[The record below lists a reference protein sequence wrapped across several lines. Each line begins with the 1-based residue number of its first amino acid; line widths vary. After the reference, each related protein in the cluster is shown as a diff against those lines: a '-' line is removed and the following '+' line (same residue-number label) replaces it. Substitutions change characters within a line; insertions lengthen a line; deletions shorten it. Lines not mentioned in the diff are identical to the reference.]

1 MAENGIELK
10 VYLEPELKKVENI
23 QKELGEIVKNSG
35 EKDIQKKFEQ
45 LQSKLIGI
53 RDALEK
59 PLSEKAFSNLGGELK
74 SLLSGFGQLAA
85 KLGSLPTAVQA
96 NLAKTEKQL
105 DDLDKRIE
113 QTTNSLN
120 VIKKS
125 GKIDKDGTF
134 FLYKKTADKRTES
147 QGFTRMVASQGA
159 KQGDPIKNY
168 ESLQKYY
175 KQLESLEQP
184 TEEIKNQMLA
194 IRGFFDSLNNE
205 VKDNANQFKRLS
217 DTLNDLNRQRQE
229 KVDELNKTAEDAK
242 NGGGELSADQLK
254 AQEIVSATI
263 SGKVE
268 IDNAIVQGKAAA
280 KDNAVTT
287 PDEETVDVPKLTGET
302 KKENKNT
309 GIIGKAAKNLISYT
323 VVLGTMKKALR
334 NAVETIQVLDKA
346 LTEQAMVSGMT
357 REQVYGLL
365 SSYQE
370 LAMASGATTKEVAT
384 VATEFFRQ
392 GKSSEEAL
400 TLTEAAVKAA
410 KVASIS
416 TSDSVDYLT
425 TAINGFKM
433 SAQDAMDVSDR
444 FAALAASSA
453 TSYEELAI
461 ALSKT
466 ASQANLA
473 GMSMDYTLGLLAK
486 GIETTREAPET
497 IGTALK
503 TVIARMREISDYGET
518 LDGETNIN
526 NVEQNLSYVGIQ
538 LRNVSGELR
547 STEDVLDEL
556 GHKWDT
562 LSSNQQAA
570 IARSL
575 AGTRQQSRLISMMN
589 DYQRTLELVQISE
602 RSNGATA
609 AQAATYMLGMEAAIN
624 KVTVAGEKLITA
636 LTDSKA
642 LIAIVDFVG
651 EWVNGIAIMAENQ
664 ALVYTTLVAI
674 GAVGAVILANKVRE
688 KILAVQIAKY
698 NIDLLKQKKEILS
711 KENLSEKKQKAINAA
726 TKLREALENK
736 IRVQKE
742 YQAKIEE
749 AQKNGTPVES
759 IQLQYAEAL
768 ADANS
773 KIATAQAEYN
783 LAQGESLSLQQESFD
798 IANNLKSNLS
808 SIPGILGL
816 IASGF
821 QAILIKRKANIV
833 LGKIENAVAKEG
845 AVAESAKGAAAK
857 GLWPLAL
864 ALLAIIG
871 VATIA
876 AAVIPAV
883 VSKNS
888 KSETEKATEDVQS
901 LSAEIYNLQKSTTA
915 IKTAISEF
923 ENLDKKVI
931 KTKEDIEA
939 MNKALTEG
947 GNALTD
953 EQKKYYNTLGDN
965 QKLEYLKQV
974 KEINEKA
981 IAQKR
986 ALQLQTINDAG
997 ASEMLKESSNQAV
1010 VFDIITERAYEYIDS
1025 LKELGQIT
1033 SEEADN
1039 MSRFT
1044 KQLISNMDAYELY
1057 TNYIDKNFSDL
1068 GKGESK
1074 SNIKDTLKSYGLDD
1088 SDENAK
1094 KIKEKGWSALT
1105 DIYKDS
1111 ADQAKVEK
1119 LLTDKTGGLTKD
1131 SLIKELVGNVAN
1143 SSIEI
1148 QGKAVLASDILT
1160 TNDYGLKDQIDA
1172 YKQLVKI
1179 FGEGS
1184 NEVNALN
1191 KGINGLEDI
1200 INTFGKDDQI
1210 ITWAEGMGIGV
1221 NQLSESMEKFKKAG
1235 FETEDILEIIA
1246 KMARGESRES
1256 IEEFAKTLNGY
1267 DAARFN
1273 SAWTNVIDGITGG
1286 FQTIG
1291 QEVQSYKNQIEGIY
1305 EAQQKYLSGE
1315 LKGSEWTDYIAE
1327 HQDIFNQEGFYEA
1340 FISGGNITDLIQNSN
1355 SYFEKT
1361 RLNLIKRIE
1370 QAIEAANNEA
1380 EKEVLRR
1387 QKAALEK
1394 ANSLYSPS
1402 LQMQL
1407 EREQAA
1413 VDKYKEYLQQQTD
1426 DLKNALND
1434 RKSAYQKYFDA
1445 INQEYEDQDYEEQQQ
1460 LLIENLGKIGAGT
1473 DATSMA
1479 KIASL
1484 ESTLKENEKER
1495 RQTLRERAQD
1505 ALLNS
1510 LDDQVSKIEKSLE
1523 EQLKNENN
1531 LLEIINSE
1539 SFGKKIF
1546 NGMLAAITEGG
1557 KLTGSQY
1564 NSITELITTMVS
1576 AGADLSKLNEYIKVG
1591 NDIISIGSFVLNKQ
1605 DNPEAYDTLAN
1616 LFASARKQNGQSAI

>member
-45 LQSKLIGI
+45 LQAKLIGI

-74 SLLSGFGQLAA
+74 TLLSGFGQLAA

-96 NLAKTEKQL
+96 NLTKVEKQL

-113 QTTNSLN
+113 QTSNSLN

-229 KVDELNKTAEDAK
+229 KVDELNKAAEDAK
-242 NGGGELSADQLK
+242 DGGGELSADQLK

-287 PDEETVDVPKLTGET
+287 PDEETVDVPKLAGES

-433 SAQDAMDVSDR
+433 SAEDAMDVSDR

-538 LRNVSGELR
+538 LRTVSGELR

-556 GHKWDT
+556 GRKWDT

-636 LTDSKA
+636 LTNSEA

-674 GAVGAVILANKVRE
+674 GAVGAVILANKIRE
-688 KILAVQIAKY
+688 KALDAQIAAH
-698 NIDLLKQKKEILS
+698 NIDILKQKKEGLS
-711 KENLSEKKQKAINAA
+711 KDKIAAAQADALIAKAKLQKA
-726 TKLREALENK
+726 LQGK
-736 IRVQKE
+736 ITLQKE
-742 YQAKIEE
+742 YQAK
-749 AQKNGTPVES
+749 
-759 IQLQYAEAL
+759 LAEAERTGQSTKDIELKYTIKL
-768 ADANS
+768 ADAEKEINE
-773 KIATAQAEYN
+773 AQQEYNTAQY
-783 LAQGESLSLQQESFD
+783 ESLSLQQQSLEV
-798 IANNLKSNLS
+798 SNDLRSSLS
-808 SIPGILGL
+808 SVPGIIGSI
-816 IASGF
+816 IAGF
-821 QAILIKRKANIV
+821 TTLLIKRKANLI
-833 LGKIENAVAKEG
+833 LSKKENDEDKKGLLINMGKN
-845 AVAESAKGAAAK
+845 AAK
-857 GLWPLAL
+857 WLPIAGIAF
-864 ALLAIIG
+864 AIACL
-871 VATIA
+871 VAAGIA
-876 AAVIPAV
+876 ALV
-883 VSKNS
+883 VPKLKSENS
-888 KSETEKATEDVQS
+888 KSETEKATEDIQS

-915 IKTAISEF
+915 IQTAISEF

-986 ALQLQTINDAG
+986 ALQLQTINNAG

-1010 VFDIITERAYEYIDS
+1010 VFDVITEKAYEYIDS

-1057 TNYIDKNFSDL
+1057 KNYIDKNFSDL

-1088 SDENAK
+1088 SDKNAK
-1094 KIKEKGWSALT
+1094 KIQEKGWSALT
-1105 DIYKDS
+1105 DIYKDA
-1111 ADQAKVEK
+1111 ADQAKVDK
-1119 LLTDKTGGLTKD
+1119 LLADKTGGLTKD

-1160 TNDYGLKDQIDA
+1160 TDDYGLKDQIDA

-1191 KGINGLEDI
+1191 QGINGLEDI

-1210 ITWAEGMGIGV
+1210 VTWAESMGVGV
-1221 NQLSESMEKFKKAG
+1221 NQLSESIEKFKKAG
-1235 FETEDILEIIA
+1235 FETEDILKIIA

-1256 IEEFAKTLNGY
+1256 IEEFAKTLDGY

-1387 QKAALEK
+1387 QKAALDK

-1413 VDKYKEYLQQQTD
+1413 VNKYKEYLQQQTD

-1434 RKSAYQKYFDA
+1434 RKNAYQKYFDA

-1495 RQTLRERAQD
+1495 RETLRQRAQD
-1505 ALLNS
+1505 VLLNS

-1523 EQLKNENN
+1523 EQLKNEDN
-1531 LLEIINSE
+1531 LLTVIQSA
-1539 SFGKKIF
+1539 SFGKNIF
-1546 NGMLAAITEGG
+1546 NGMLAAITENG
-1557 KLTGSQY
+1557 KLPGSQY
-1564 NSITELITTMVS
+1564 NSITELVTTMVS
-1576 AGADLSKLNEYIKVG
+1576 AGADLSKLDEYIKMENG
-1591 NDIISIGSFVLNKQ
+1591 IISIGSFVLNRN

>member
-45 LQSKLIGI
+45 LQAKLIGI

-74 SLLSGFGQLAA
+74 TLLSGFGQLAA

-96 NLAKTEKQL
+96 NLTKVEKQL

-113 QTTNSLN
+113 QTSNSLN

-205 VKDNANQFKRLS
+205 VRDNANQFKRLS

-229 KVDELNKTAEDAK
+229 KVDELNKAAEDAK
-242 NGGGELSADQLK
+242 DGGGELSADQLK

-287 PDEETVDVPKLTGET
+287 PDEEIVDVPKLAGEP

-433 SAQDAMDVSDR
+433 SAEDAMDVSDR

-556 GHKWDT
+556 GRKWDT

-609 AQAATYMLGMEAAIN
+609 AQAATYMFGMEAAIN

-636 LTDSKA
+636 LTNSEA

-688 KILAVQIAKY
+688 KLLDAQIAAH
-698 NIDLLKQKKEILS
+698 NIDILKQKKEGLS
-711 KENLSEKKQKAINAA
+711 KDKIAIARADALNAKAKLNEKIQA
-726 TKLREALENK
+726 K
-736 IRVQKE
+736 ISLQKE
-742 YQAKIEE
+742 YQAEMAKAERTGQSTE
-749 AQKNGTPVES
+749 A
-759 IQLQYAEAL
+759 I
-768 ADANS
+768 
-773 KIATAQAEYN
+773 QAEYAIK
-783 LAQGESLSLQQESFD
+783 LAKAEEQINIAQQQYNAAQYESLSLQQQSLEV
-798 IANNLKSNLS
+798 SNDLRSSLS
-808 SIPGILGL
+808 SVPGIIGS
-816 IASGF
+816 IIVGF
-821 QAILIKRKANIV
+821 TTLLIKRKANLALSKAENDEDRKGLFINMGKNAAKWMPIV
-833 LGKIENAVAKEG
+833 GIAFAIACLAAAGIAALVPKIV
-845 AVAESAKGAAAK
+845 SAK
-857 GLWPLAL
+857 
-864 ALLAIIG
+864 
-871 VATIA
+871 
-876 AAVIPAV
+876 
-883 VSKNS
+883 S
-888 KSETEKATEDVQS
+888 KSGTEKATEDVQS

-986 ALQLQTINDAG
+986 ALQLQTINNAG

-1010 VFDIITERAYEYIDS
+1010 VFDIITEKAYEYIDS

-1057 TNYIDKNFSDL
+1057 KNYIDKNFSDL

-1088 SDENAK
+1088 SDKNAK
-1094 KIKEKGWSALT
+1094 KIQEKGWSALT
-1105 DIYKDS
+1105 DIYKDA
-1111 ADQAKVEK
+1111 ADQAKVDK
-1119 LLTDKTGGLTKD
+1119 LLADKTGGLTKD

-1160 TNDYGLKDQIDA
+1160 TDDYGLKDQIDA

-1191 KGINGLEDI
+1191 QGINGLEDI

-1210 ITWAEGMGIGV
+1210 VTWAESMGVGV
-1221 NQLSESMEKFKKAG
+1221 NQLSESIEKFKKAG
-1235 FETEDILEIIA
+1235 FETEDILKIIA

-1256 IEEFAKTLNGY
+1256 IEEFAKTLDGY

-1387 QKAALEK
+1387 QKAALDK

-1413 VDKYKEYLQQQTD
+1413 VNKYKEYLQQQTD

-1434 RKSAYQKYFDA
+1434 RKNAYQKYFDA

-1495 RQTLRERAQD
+1495 RETLRQRAQD
-1505 ALLNS
+1505 VLLNS

-1523 EQLKNENN
+1523 EQLKNEDN
-1531 LLEIINSE
+1531 LLTVIQSA
-1539 SFGKKIF
+1539 SFGKNIF
-1546 NGMLAAITEGG
+1546 NGMLAAITENG
-1557 KLTGSQY
+1557 KLPSSQY
-1564 NSITELITTMVS
+1564 NSITELVTTMVS
-1576 AGADLSKLNEYIKVG
+1576 AGADLSKLDEYIKMENG
-1591 NDIISIGSFVLNKQ
+1591 IISIGSFVLNRN

>member
-23 QKELGEIVKNSG
+23 QRELSEIVKNSG
-35 EKDIQKKFEQ
+35 EKDIQRKFEQ
-45 LQSKLIGI
+45 LQSKLVGI

-74 SLLSGFGQLAA
+74 TLLTGFGQLSA

-96 NLAKTEKQL
+96 NLTKVEKQL
-105 DDLDKRIE
+105 EDLDKRIE

-125 GKIDKDGTF
+125 GKVDKDGTF
-134 FLYKKTADKRTES
+134 SFYKKTADKRTES

-159 KQGDPIKNY
+159 KQGDQIKNY
-168 ESLQKYY
+168 ASLQKYY

-205 VKDNANQFKRLS
+205 VRDNANQFKRLS
-217 DTLNDLNRQRQE
+217 DTLNDLNRQRQG
-229 KVDELNKTAEDAK
+229 KVDELNKAAENAK
-242 NGGGELSADQLK
+242 SEGNELTADQIK

-263 SGKVE
+263 TGKVD

-280 KDNAVTT
+280 KESAAASS
-287 PDEETVDVPKLTGET
+287 DEETVDIPKLTSET
-302 KKENKNT
+302 KKENKNPSL
-309 GIIGKAAKNLISYT
+309 IGKAAKNLVSYT
-323 VVLGTMKKALR
+323 LVLGTMKKALR
-334 NAVETIQVLDKA
+334 NAIETVQVLDKA

-370 LAMASGATTKEVAT
+370 LAMVSGATTKEVAT

-392 GKSSEEAL
+392 GKSAEEAL

-416 TSDSVDYLT
+416 TSESVDYLT

-433 SAQDAMDVSDR
+433 SAEDAMDVSDR

-453 TSYEELAI
+453 TNYEELAI

-473 GMSMDYTLGLLAK
+473 GMSMDFTLGLLAK

-526 NVEQNLSYVGIQ
+526 NVEQNLAYVGIQ
-538 LRNVSGELR
+538 LRSVTGELR

-556 GHKWDT
+556 GRKWDT

-589 DYQRTLELVQISE
+589 DYERTLELVQISE
-602 RSNGATA
+602 RSSGATA

-636 LTDSKA
+636 LTNSEA

-651 EWVNGIAIMAENQ
+651 EWVNGIAIMAENE

-674 GAVGAVILANKVRE
+674 GAIGAVILVNKIRE
-688 KILAVQIAKY
+688 KMLNAEIAAY
-698 NIDLLKQKKEILS
+698 NIEILKQKKESLS
-711 KENLSEKKQKAINAA
+711 K
-726 TKLREALENK
+726 
-736 IRVQKE
+736 
-742 YQAKIEE
+742 
-749 AQKNGTPVES
+749 
-759 IQLQYAEAL
+759 
-768 ADANS
+768 D
-773 KIATAQAEYN
+773 KIATAQARAQAAAAKLRDKLERKITLEKEYQAELAKAEKTGEPIEAIKAKYTKEIAEASLELDAAQQEYN
-783 LAQGESLSLQQESFD
+783 IAQGESLSLQQQSLEVSKD
-798 IANNLKSNLS
+798 LKSNLS
-808 SIPGILGL
+808 SIPGIIGL

-821 QAILIKRKANIV
+821 QTLLIKRKANIA
-833 LGKIENAVAKEG
+833 LGKKENTVAKEG
-845 AVAESAKGAAAK
+845 VVAESAKAAASQ
-857 GLWPLAL
+857 GLWPFAL

-871 VATIA
+871 VAAVAAIA
-876 AAVIPAV
+876 IPKL

-888 KSETEKATEDVQS
+888 KSETEKATEDVRS

-915 IKTAISEF
+915 IKTVISEF
-923 ENLDKKVI
+923 ENLDQKVI

-947 GNALTD
+947 GNALND
-953 EQKKYYNTLGDN
+953 EQKEYYNTLGDN

-986 ALQLQTINDAG
+986 ALQLQAIDSAG
-997 ASEMLKESSNQAV
+997 ASIMLKESSNQAV
-1010 VFDIITERAYEYIDS
+1010 VFDIITEKAYEYIDS

-1039 MSRFT
+1039 MSHFT
-1044 KQLISNMDAYELY
+1044 KQLISNMDATMLY
-1057 TNYIDKNFSDL
+1057 RNYINKNFSDL
-1068 GKGESK
+1068 GKGEDK
-1074 SNIKDTLKSYGLDD
+1074 SNIKSTLRSYGLDATD
-1088 SDENAK
+1088 KNAK
-1094 KIKEKGWSALT
+1094 KIKENGWSALT
-1105 DIYKDS
+1105 DIYKDG

-1119 LLTDKTGGLTKD
+1119 LLADKTNGLTKN
-1131 SLIKELVGNVAN
+1131 SLIKQMIDKVVN
-1143 SSIEI
+1143 SSVNID
-1148 QGKAVLASDILT
+1148 GKAILASDILST
-1160 TNDYGLKDQIDA
+1160 DDYGIEYQIAAYQQLVEKFGAASEQVKALEENFGGLKDIID
-1172 YKQLVKI
+1172 
-1179 FGEGS
+1179 
-1184 NEVNALN
+1184 
-1191 KGINGLEDI
+1191 
-1200 INTFGKDDQI
+1200 TFGQDSQVV
-1210 ITWAEGMGIGV
+1210 TWAESMGIGI
-1221 NQLSESMEKFKKAG
+1221 NQLSEAIEKFKKAG
-1235 FETEDILEIIA
+1235 FEAEDVLQIIA
-1246 KMARGESRES
+1246 KMAAGESKES
-1256 IEEFAKTLNGY
+1256 IEDFAKTLNGY

-1273 SAWTNVIDGITGG
+1273 SAWTTAIDSITGG

-1291 QEVQSYKNQIEGIY
+1291 QEVQSYRNQIEGIY

-1315 LKGSEWTDYIAE
+1315 LTGSEWTDYIAE
-1327 HQDIFNQEGFYEA
+1327 HQDIFDQEGFYEA
-1340 FISGGNITDLIQNSN
+1340 FVSGSNLTDLIKNSN

-1361 RLNLIKRIE
+1361 RLNLIKRIDE
-1370 QAIEAANNEA
+1370 AIKSANNEA
-1380 EKEVLRR
+1380 EREVLRL

-1394 ANSLYSPS
+1394 ADSLYSPS

-1426 DLKNALND
+1426 DLKDALND
-1434 RKSAYQKYFDA
+1434 RKTAYQKYFDA
-1445 INQEYEDQDYEEQQQ
+1445 INQEYEDQEYEEQQQ

-1473 DATSMA
+1473 DATAMA

-1495 RQTLRERAQD
+1495 RETLRQRAQET
-1505 ALLNS
+1505 LLNS
-1510 LDDQVSKIEKSLE
+1510 LDDQVSRIEENLADQLE
-1523 EQLKNENN
+1523 NEQELLKT
-1531 LLEIINSE
+1531 ITSE
-1539 SFGKKIF
+1539 SFGKNIL
-1546 NGMLAAITEGG
+1546 NGMLTAITSNG

-1576 AGADLSKLNEYIKVG
+1576 AGADLSKLDEYIKMENG
-1591 NDIISIGSFVLNKQ
+1591 IISIGSFVLNKE

>member
-45 LQSKLIGI
+45 LQAKLIGI

-74 SLLSGFGQLAA
+74 TLLSGFGQLAA

-96 NLAKTEKQL
+96 NLTKVEKQL

-113 QTTNSLN
+113 QTSNSLN

-229 KVDELNKTAEDAK
+229 KVDELNKAAEDAK
-242 NGGGELSADQLK
+242 DGGGELSADQLK

-287 PDEETVDVPKLTGET
+287 PDEETVDVPKLAGES

-538 LRNVSGELR
+538 LRTVSGELR

-556 GHKWDT
+556 GRKWDT

-636 LTDSKA
+636 LTNSEA

-651 EWVNGIAIMAENQ
+651 ELVNGIAIMAENE
-664 ALVYTTLVAI
+664 ALVHTTLVAI
-674 GAVGAVILANKVRE
+674 GAVGAVILANKMRE
-688 KILAVQIAKY
+688 KILDAQIAAH
-698 NIDLLKQKKEILS
+698 NIDILKQKKEGLS
-711 KENLSEKKQKAINAA
+711 KDKIAAAQADALLAKAKLQEKIQA
-726 TKLREALENK
+726 K
-736 IRVQKE
+736 ISLQKE
-742 YQAKIEE
+742 YQAEMAK
-749 AQKNGTPVES
+749 
-759 IQLQYAEAL
+759 AERMGQSTDDIKLKYTIKL
-768 ADANS
+768 ADAEKEINE
-773 KIATAQAEYN
+773 AQQEYNTAQY
-783 LAQGESLSLQQESFD
+783 ESLSLQQQSLEVSKD
-798 IANNLKSNLS
+798 LKSSLS
-808 SIPGILGL
+808 SVPGIIGS
-816 IASGF
+816 IISGF
-821 QAILIKRKANIV
+821 TTLLIKRKANLILSKKENKEDQKGLLINMGKNAAKWMPIV
-833 LGKIENAVAKEG
+833 GIAFAIACL
-845 AVAESAKGAAAK
+845 AAA
-857 GLWPLAL
+857 G
-864 ALLAIIG
+864 
-871 VATIA
+871 IA
-876 AAVIPAV
+876 ALVPKF
-883 VSKNS
+883 VSQKS
-888 KSETEKATEDVQS
+888 KSGTEKATEDVQS

-986 ALQLQTINDAG
+986 ALQLQTINNAG

-1010 VFDIITERAYEYIDS
+1010 VFDIITEKAYEYIDS

-1074 SNIKDTLKSYGLDD
+1074 SNIKSTLRSYGLDD

-1111 ADQAKVEK
+1111 ADQGRVEK
-1119 LLTDKTGGLTKD
+1119 LLTDVTGGLTKD
-1131 SLIKELVGNVAN
+1131 DLVKQWVDKVAD
-1143 SSIEI
+1143 SSIDI
-1148 QGKAVLASDILT
+1148 NGKAVLASDILT
-1160 TNDYGLKDQIDA
+1160 TDDYSIQNQINA
-1172 YKQLVKI
+1172 YQQLVEK
-1179 FGEGS
+1179 FGKSSE
-1184 NEVNALN
+1184 EVKALN
-1191 KGINGLEDI
+1191 KEFGSLKDI
-1200 INTFGKDDQI
+1200 IDTFEQDKQV

-1221 NQLSESMEKFKKAG
+1221 NKLSEAIEKFKKAG
-1235 FETEDILEIIA
+1235 LETEDVLEIIA
-1246 KMARGESRES
+1246 MMAEGKSREA
-1256 IEEFAKTLNGY
+1256 IEEFAKTLDGY

-1340 FISGGNITDLIQNSN
+1340 FISGGNITDLIKNSN

-1380 EKEVLRR
+1380 EKEVFRL

-1394 ANSLYSPS
+1394 SDSLYSPS

-1413 VDKYKEYLQQQTD
+1413 VDKYKEYLQQQAD
-1426 DLKNALND
+1426 DLKDSLNE
-1434 RKSAYQKYFDA
+1434 RKNAYQKYFDA
-1445 INQEYEDQDYEEQQQ
+1445 INQAYEDQDYEEQQQ

-1495 RQTLRERAQD
+1495 RETLRQRAQD
-1505 ALLNS
+1505 TLLNS
-1510 LDDQVSKIEKSLE
+1510 LDDQVSNIEKTLQQ
-1523 EQLKNENN
+1523 QLNNEKD
-1531 LLEIINSE
+1531 LLNTIKSE
-1539 SFGKKIF
+1539 SFGKDIF
-1546 NGMLAAITEGG
+1546 NNMLMAITESG
-1557 KLTGSQY
+1557 KLTGSKY
-1564 NSITELITTMVS
+1564 NSINDLTTTVIS
-1576 AGADLSKLNEYIKVG
+1576 GGADLSKLDDYIKMENG
-1591 NDIISIGSFVLNKQ
+1591 IISIGSFVLNEK
-1605 DNPEAYDTLAN
+1605 DNPEAYNTLVT
-1616 LFASARKQNGQSAI
+1616 LFSAARQQNGQSAI

>member
-45 LQSKLIGI
+45 LQAKLIGI

-74 SLLSGFGQLAA
+74 TLLSGFGQLAA

-96 NLAKTEKQL
+96 NLTKVEKQL

-113 QTTNSLN
+113 QTSNSLN

-229 KVDELNKTAEDAK
+229 KVDELNKAAEDAK
-242 NGGGELSADQLK
+242 DGGGELSADQLK

-280 KDNAVTT
+280 KDNAATT
-287 PDEETVDVPKLTGET
+287 PDEETVDVPKLAGEQ

-309 GIIGKAAKNLISYT
+309 GLIGKAAKNLISYT
-323 VVLGTMKKALR
+323 VILGTMKRALR

-433 SAQDAMDVSDR
+433 SAEDAMDVSDR

-538 LRNVSGELR
+538 LRTVSGELR

-556 GHKWDT
+556 GRKWDT

-589 DYQRTLELVQISE
+589 DYERTLELVEISQ

-636 LTDSKA
+636 LTNSEA

-651 EWVNGIAIMAENQ
+651 E
-664 ALVYTTLVAI
+664 
-674 GAVGAVILANKVRE
+674 
-688 KILAVQIAKY
+688 
-698 NIDLLKQKKEILS
+698 
-711 KENLSEKKQKAINAA
+711 
-726 TKLREALENK
+726 
-736 IRVQKE
+736 
-742 YQAKIEE
+742 
-749 AQKNGTPVES
+749 
-759 IQLQYAEAL
+759 
-768 ADANS
+768 
-773 KIATAQAEYN
+773 
-783 LAQGESLSLQQESFD
+783 
-798 IANNLKSNLS
+798 
-808 SIPGILGL
+808 
-816 IASGF
+816 
-821 QAILIKRKANIV
+821 
-833 LGKIENAVAKEG
+833 
-845 AVAESAKGAAAK
+845 
-857 GLWPLAL
+857 
-864 ALLAIIG
+864 
-871 VATIA
+871 
-876 AAVIPAV
+876 
-883 VSKNS
+883 
-888 KSETEKATEDVQS
+888 
-901 LSAEIYNLQKSTTA
+901 
-915 IKTAISEF
+915 
-923 ENLDKKVI
+923 
-931 KTKEDIEA
+931 
-939 MNKALTEG
+939 
-947 GNALTD
+947 
-953 EQKKYYNTLGDN
+953 
-965 QKLEYLKQV
+965 
-974 KEINEKA
+974 
-981 IAQKR
+981 
-986 ALQLQTINDAG
+986 
-997 ASEMLKESSNQAV
+997 
-1010 VFDIITERAYEYIDS
+1010 
-1025 LKELGQIT
+1025 
-1033 SEEADN
+1033 
-1039 MSRFT
+1039 
-1044 KQLISNMDAYELY
+1044 
-1057 TNYIDKNFSDL
+1057 
-1068 GKGESK
+1068 
-1074 SNIKDTLKSYGLDD
+1074 
-1088 SDENAK
+1088 
-1094 KIKEKGWSALT
+1094 
-1105 DIYKDS
+1105 
-1111 ADQAKVEK
+1111 
-1119 LLTDKTGGLTKD
+1119 
-1131 SLIKELVGNVAN
+1131 
-1143 SSIEI
+1143 
-1148 QGKAVLASDILT
+1148 
-1160 TNDYGLKDQIDA
+1160 
-1172 YKQLVKI
+1172 
-1179 FGEGS
+1179 
-1184 NEVNALN
+1184 
-1191 KGINGLEDI
+1191 
-1200 INTFGKDDQI
+1200 
-1210 ITWAEGMGIGV
+1210 
-1221 NQLSESMEKFKKAG
+1221 
-1235 FETEDILEIIA
+1235 
-1246 KMARGESRES
+1246 
-1256 IEEFAKTLNGY
+1256 
-1267 DAARFN
+1267 
-1273 SAWTNVIDGITGG
+1273 
-1286 FQTIG
+1286 
-1291 QEVQSYKNQIEGIY
+1291 
-1305 EAQQKYLSGE
+1305 
-1315 LKGSEWTDYIAE
+1315 
-1327 HQDIFNQEGFYEA
+1327 
-1340 FISGGNITDLIQNSN
+1340 
-1355 SYFEKT
+1355 
-1361 RLNLIKRIE
+1361 
-1370 QAIEAANNEA
+1370 
-1380 EKEVLRR
+1380 
-1387 QKAALEK
+1387 
-1394 ANSLYSPS
+1394 
-1402 LQMQL
+1402 
-1407 EREQAA
+1407 
-1413 VDKYKEYLQQQTD
+1413 
-1426 DLKNALND
+1426 
-1434 RKSAYQKYFDA
+1434 
-1445 INQEYEDQDYEEQQQ
+1445 
-1460 LLIENLGKIGAGT
+1460 
-1473 DATSMA
+1473 
-1479 KIASL
+1479 
-1484 ESTLKENEKER
+1484 
-1495 RQTLRERAQD
+1495 
-1505 ALLNS
+1505 
-1510 LDDQVSKIEKSLE
+1510 
-1523 EQLKNENN
+1523 
-1531 LLEIINSE
+1531 
-1539 SFGKKIF
+1539 
-1546 NGMLAAITEGG
+1546 
-1557 KLTGSQY
+1557 
-1564 NSITELITTMVS
+1564 
-1576 AGADLSKLNEYIKVG
+1576 
-1591 NDIISIGSFVLNKQ
+1591 
-1605 DNPEAYDTLAN
+1605 
-1616 LFASARKQNGQSAI
+1616 